1 MATLTSRGSLP
12 RPRRRGA
19 RLPPTAALD
28 APETG
33 SSVRGGATGLTAVSR
48 IYPCI
53 QSHRLRCFVAVGIP
67 RRQTAPHSVSREVRR
82 AAPRRRLRQSARAP
96 RQSCRLAF
104 SLPERLL
111 LLQPSTTL
119 VSRRAHLRHAQRQ
132 AAECSVSSR
141 SRLPARPARNSTR
154 GSRASGASSSASL
167 SVGLRCPENQRGP
180 TLRVR
185 VERRAPIGR
194 HFRRAMLIIL
204 HLFRGG
210 TGSRST
216 TANWPRTRVS
226 GDERAYDP
234 ESPAAQRGSS
244 TQNEWRR
251 PSGASPGAEP

>member
-1 MATLTSRGSLP
+1 MRRSCLVDRMATLTSRGSLP

-104 SLPERLL
+104 SLPERLR

-119 VSRRAHLRHAQRQ
+119 VSRRAHLRYAQRQ

-141 SRLPARPARNSTR
+141 SCLPARPARNSAR

-167 SVGLRCPENQRGP
+167 SVGLRCPENQRP
-180 TLRVR
+180 
-185 VERRAPIGR
+185 
-194 HFRRAMLIIL
+194 
-204 HLFRGG
+204 
-210 TGSRST
+210 
-216 TANWPRTRVS
+216 
-226 GDERAYDP
+226 
-234 ESPAAQRGSS
+234 
-244 TQNEWRR
+244 
-251 PSGASPGAEP
+251 